1 MVSGC
6 SRAFDRRP
14 LEAIGDASHRQSDIM
29 GASTSSSHKAAM
41 VAEAAMVTSSSSETP
56 SYSGDLADLQGET
69 SGGINSSNNWE
80 LHGDLQQ
87 PLWEWEQLNFL

>member
-1 MVSGC
+1 MVSGS

-14 LEAIGDASHRQSDIM
+14 LEASGDASHRQSDIM
-29 GASTSSSHKAAM
+29 GATTSSSHKA
-41 VAEAAMVTSSSSETP
+41 EMVTSSSSETP